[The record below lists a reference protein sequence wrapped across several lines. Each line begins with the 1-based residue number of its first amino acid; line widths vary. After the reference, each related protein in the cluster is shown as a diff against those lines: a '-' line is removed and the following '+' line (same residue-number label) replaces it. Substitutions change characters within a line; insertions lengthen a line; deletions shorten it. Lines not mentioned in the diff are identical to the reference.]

1 MAKYGKSILL
11 APIADGD
18 QETTTSASGSL
29 TLYVTGNASGDTPM
43 LALKKNG
50 NATQRIVAT
59 NEFNLTDGNGI
70 ADFTFDGTANATI
83 SVELGTD
90 KGLEF
95 DGDGKLQ
102 AKVDSDALSLGVSGI
117 DLNDTIVGARTFSNN
132 ITLSQNLIANGDI
145 TGDGDSVLSGI
156 KHFTASFAQIDVLD
170 VNVINSV
177 TRTESTLEVQDKL
190 IIAGSGSAAAAVA
203 GGGLQIGG
211 TNDGNAVA
219 AILYDNVNS
228 ALDFNIGTETQIRLE
243 AQKLLPEASDDVD
256 LGSDDLEFKDLY
268 LEGAA
273 YLSTLGRA
281 LDANA
286 QNITNIN
293 NLEVD
298 GVASFSGNVDLGN
311 ATGDLVTVVGR
322 FDSDLVP
329 STDGARA
336 LGTSGLQWSAI
347 HVDVGHIDQ
356 LGSALDANGQNVTNV
371 NKLEV
376 DGLASFSG
384 TVDLGNNAASDL
396 VRINAGISGNIT
408 PEGDLKYL
416 LGGGSKRFKEGHIN
430 VLHADSLGQALDAA
444 SQNITNVNKLEVD
457 GVASFSGTLGVVGA
471 AEFKS
476 HVQLGEA
483 NSDTLTVTSRIA
495 SDLVPSVGNTR
506 SLGTSGLQWK
516 DLYVDGV
523 AYIDELQADTLGSS
537 LNANGQDITGVND
550 FSALG
555 SAITL
560 GNAATDIITL
570 AGQVS
575 SSAGITT
582 NELQVSGFAQ
592 VASYVGTAN
601 VFATTLVAVGNGYAA
616 GGISLESAGN
626 VSAAGNLIAAGQSSS
641 FGTATNAATVQFF
654 GADQDGVEDGKERM
668 EYLGRDNVL
677 RFVDN
682 DAEIMAIGGNDI
694 TDFAIDVHDNTGNQ
708 GKIRCTE
715 LVIHSDR
722 SLKKDIKPMTDALD
736 RVLKLQPVTYELK
749 SNPGKADL
757 GFIAQEV
764 AQSVP
769 EVCHFER
776 GESRGLDYSRLSAL
790 LAGAVKSQQE
800 QIDSL
805 KAIVAKLQK

>member
-29 TLYVTGNASGDTPM
+29 TLYVTGTAGGQTPM

-50 NATQRIVAT
+50 VADQRIVAT
-59 NEFNLTDGNGI
+59 NEFNLQDGNGI

-83 SVELGTD
+83 AVELKSTNALTVDGS
-90 KGLEF
+90 GLE
-95 DGDGKLQ
+95 
-102 AKVDSDALSLGVSGI
+102 
-117 DLNDTIVGARTFSNN
+117 LNDTITGARTFSDDISFSSDIN
-132 ITLSQNLIANGDI
+132 ANGNI
-145 TGDGDSVLSGI
+145 VGDGSTRVSGI
-156 KHFTASFAQIDVLD
+156 QHFTASYAKIDVLD
-170 VNVINSV
+170 VNEINSV

-190 IIAGSGSAAAAVA
+190 IIAGSGSGAAAAS

-219 AILYDNVNS
+219 AVLYDNGNS

-243 AQKLLPEASDDVD
+243 AQKLLPEANNDVD
-256 LGSDDLEFKDLY
+256 LGSDALEYKDLY

-286 QNITNIN
+286 QNITN
-293 NLEVD
+293 
-298 GVASFSGNVDLGN
+298 
-311 ATGDLVTVVGR
+311 VG
-322 FDSDLVP
+322 
-329 STDGARA
+329 A
-336 LGTSGLQWSAI
+336 
-347 HVDVGHIDQ
+347 
-356 LGSALDANGQNVTNV
+356 
-371 NKLEV
+371 LEV

-384 TVDLGNNAASDL
+384 TVDLGNNAASDQ
-396 VRINAGISGNIT
+396 VRINASISGNIT
-408 PEGDLKYL
+408 PEGDNKYL
-416 LGGGSKRFKEGHIN
+416 LGGESKRFKEGHIK

-444 SQNITNVNKLEVD
+444 SQNITNVNNFEVD
-457 GVASFSGTLGVVGA
+457 GLTSLSGALGVVGA
-471 AEFKS
+471 AEFKGD
-476 HVQLGEA
+476 VQLGEA
-483 NSDTLTVTSRIA
+483 SSDTVTVTSRFA
-495 SDLVPSVGNTR
+495 SDLVPSTDSVR
-506 SLGTSGLQWK
+506 
-516 DLYVDGV
+516 
-523 AYIDELQADTLGSS
+523 ALGSS
-537 LNANGQDITGVND
+537 ALQW
-550 FSALG
+550 SAIHVDVGHIDQLG
-555 SAITL
+555 SDLDCNNQAMTNVDINSGAIDGTAIGLSSRQAGRFTTLGATGACEFGDAAGDVITLTGQVTASAGVSSNELHVSGLTEVNTLSATGNVTL
-560 GNAATDIITL
+560 GNASSDVITL

-582 NELQVSGFAQ
+582 NELQVSSFAQ
-592 VASYVGTAN
+592 VATYVGTAQ
-601 VFATTLVAVGNGYAA
+601 VFASTSVVLGNGYAA
-616 GGISLESAGN
+616 GGSTLASNGN
-626 VSAAGNLIAAGQSSS
+626 ISAAGNLIAAGQSSS
-641 FGTATNAATVQFF
+641 FGASDSAATVQFF

-682 DAEIMAIGGNDI
+682 NVEIMAIGGNDI